1 MTTDELRQPAPSAG
15 AGAGDPDGNGARA
28 EGRPTTAVHVIPLWQ
43 RPRKG
48 GHG

>member
-1 MTTDELRQPAPSAG
+1 MTTDELRQSVPG
-15 AGAGDPDGNGARA
+15 VEAGDTDRNGSRA
-28 EGRPTTAVHVIPLWQ
+28 EGRPTTAVHVIPLWE